1 MSFSRKTGYALLF
14 IIAGLIIGLVIASN
28 FNIQNKSVA
37 QQREVSAESRALL
50 EKFSMALAEVA
61 DTAKPVVVN
70 ISTLKT
76 MEMKDNPM
84 SHFFEDPFFKR
95 FFGDENPFHAP
106 NRKYEST
113 ALGSGVIVRD
123 DGYILTNSH
132 VVKDA
137 DEIKVI
143 LNNKTEFKG
152 KVIGSDAKTDL
163 AVVKIDAKNLP
174 TLKIGDSSKLRAGE
188 LVMAI
193 GNPFGL
199 NQTVTMGI
207 VSAIGRSDVGI
218 ADYEDFIQI
227 DAAINPGNS
236 GGALVNISGEL
247 VGINTA
253 IFSTSGGYQGIGF
266 AIPSGMAK
274 SVMDSLIGKGKVV
287 RGWLGVHIQSVTP
300 ELAKSFGFE
309 DTNGALV
316 ADVVEGSPA
325 DVGGIKRGDLIIE
338 YAGKKIADTRQF
350 RNIVAATA
358 PGVASDVVVLRDG
371 QKKTLKVKLGELTDE
386 KAALEAPAVGRYK
399 NNLQGVTVQGLTP
412 AARQSFKIPEK
423 VTGVIVAEVDD
434 EAVAKKFLHPGDVIQ
449 EVNKKRINN
458 VKDYDSVVSGIK
470 ADTDVLLVVYRSGS
484 YIYIT
489 ITTKF

>member
-1 MSFSRKTGYALLF
+1 MRFGRKTGYALLF
-14 IIAGLIIGLVIASN
+14 IITGLIIGLVIASN

-37 QQREVSAESRALL
+37 QLREVSTESKAFL
-50 EKFSMALAEVA
+50 EKFSIALAEVA
-61 DTAKPVVVN
+61 DTAKPAVVN
-70 ISTLKT
+70 VSTLKT
-76 MEMKDNPM
+76 MDMQDTPM
-84 SHFFEDPFFKR
+84 RRFFEDPFFKR
-95 FFGDENPFHAP
+95 FFGEENPFHAP
-106 NRKYEST
+106 KKYEST

-143 LNNKTEFKG
+143 MNDKSEYKG
-152 KVIGSDAKTDL
+152 KVIGTDAKTDL
-163 AVVKIDAKNLP
+163 AVIKIDAKNLP
-174 TLKIGDSSKLRAGE
+174 TIKVGDSGKLRPGE
-188 LVMAI
+188 LVIAI

-207 VSAIGRSDVGI
+207 VSAVGRSDVGI

-236 GGALVNISGEL
+236 GGALVNMNGEL

-266 AIPSGMAK
+266 AIPSGMAG

-309 DTNGALV
+309 DTSGALV

-325 DVGGIKRGDLIIE
+325 ELAGIKRGDLIME
-338 YAGKKIADTRQF
+338 YAGKKVADTRQF
-350 RNIVAATA
+350 RNIVAGTA
-358 PGVASDVVVLRDG
+358 PGVTSDVVVLREG
-371 QKKTLKVKLGELTDE
+371 QKKTLKVKIGELTDE
-386 KAALEAPAVGRYK
+386 KAAQEASAPGQYK
-399 NNLQGVTVQGLTP
+399 NNLQGVTVQGLT
-412 AARQSFKIPEK
+412 AAMRQNYKVPEK
-423 VTGVIVAEVDD
+423 VTGVIVTGVDE
-434 EAVAKKFLHPGDVIQ
+434 EAVVKKFLRPGDIIQ
-449 EVNKKRINN
+449 EINKKRIGNI
-458 VKDYDSVVSGIK
+458 KDYDSVVSGIK
-470 ADTDVLLVVYRSGS
+470 PDTDVLLLVYRAGS

-489 ITTKF
+489 VTTKF